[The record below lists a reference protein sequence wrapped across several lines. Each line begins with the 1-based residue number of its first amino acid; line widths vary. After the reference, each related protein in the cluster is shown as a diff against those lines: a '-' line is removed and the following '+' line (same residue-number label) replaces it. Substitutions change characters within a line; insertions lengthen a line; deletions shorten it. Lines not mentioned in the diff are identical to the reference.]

1 MNIDFYGMKKK
12 MYLMKHG
19 KKKFLLFLY
28 SNQIFLLGKNV
39 WRKNIM
45 INYLKNIVYAISA
58 IGKRKKLLCDGVLTK
73 RLSVVKVNSYM
84 TYDCNRKKPFWRYD
98 YFIRLFTRA
107 ANGPSIQYE

>member
-1 MNIDFYGMKKK
+1 
-12 MYLMKHG
+12 
-19 KKKFLLFLY
+19 
-28 SNQIFLLGKNV
+28 
-39 WRKNIM
+39 
-45 INYLKNIVYAISA
+45 
-58 IGKRKKLLCDGVLTK
+58 LLCDGVLTK